1 MTLDPADVERKISPH
16 TKAIMPVHMR
26 GAMARMDAI
35 LEIAKRHGLRVIED
49 CAQGNGASFQG
60 RRLGSMGD
68 VGCFSLQF
76 SKIITTGEGGMV
88 TTSDQQVWQRAFMFH
103 DVAAWNRL
111 DIPDVEVLWGAN
123 FPDGGDAGGYRP
135 GATGATAGHCRSR
148 PGKEGDVA
156 GRYQFD
162 RS

>member
-1 MTLDPADVERKISPH
+1 
-16 TKAIMPVHMR
+16 
-26 GAMARMDAI
+26 
-35 LEIAKRHGLRVIED
+35 
-49 CAQGNGASFQG
+49 
-60 RRLGSMGD
+60 MGD

-88 TTSDQQVWQRAFMFH
+88 TTSDQEVWQRAFMFH

-111 DIPDVEVLWGAN
+111 DIPDVEVMWGAN
-123 FPDGGDAGGYRP
+123 FRMAEMPAAIGP
-135 GATGATAGHCRSR
+135 GATGTTAGNCRSR